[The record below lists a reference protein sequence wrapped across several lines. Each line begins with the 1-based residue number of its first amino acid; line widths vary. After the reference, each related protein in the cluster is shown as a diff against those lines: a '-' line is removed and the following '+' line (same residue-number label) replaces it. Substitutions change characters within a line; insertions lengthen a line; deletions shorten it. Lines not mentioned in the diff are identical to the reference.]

1 MPLHVSTCMPVE
13 PASTWPLKTSRKKG
27 LPRGF
32 KVRKM
37 HEHVQ
42 GVFSLLASFSRSNAV
57 SRWIPELSRSSL
69 LKLLMFSLIAGQA
82 FSQELKVSDLEK
94 EVARLEKQG
103 LAPGHPR
110 IISLKRQIESGKVD
124 PPTKDAKVEP
134 SKSAYDFSAEV
145 YGEKIQAIGV
155 LVQIPPTADPV
166 EAEEKIIKLYSVLS
180 LPEQR
185 KKIISMH
192 PAKLGVLVLIRP
204 DDGAD
209 FYAVLRKQKDF
220 YGIQA
225 GDPGKLY
232 QWHCK

>member
-1 MPLHVSTCMPVE
+1 MPLHVSTCVPVD
-13 PASTWPLKTSRKKG
+13 PASTWPLKTPRKEG

-37 HEHVQ
+37 HEYAQ
-42 GVFSLLASFSRSNAV
+42 GLFSLLASFSSSNAM
-57 SRWIPELSRSSL
+57 SRWIPELSRNAL
-69 LKLLMFSLIAGQA
+69 LKLLMLSLIATQA
-82 FSQELKVSDLEK
+82 FSQDLKVSDLEK
-94 EVARLEKQG
+94 EVARLEKLG

-110 IISLKRQIESGKVD
+110 IISLKRQIKSGKVD
-124 PPTKDAKVEP
+124 PLTKDAKVEP
-134 SKSAYDFSAEV
+134 SNTVYDFSAEV
-145 YGEKIQAIGV
+145 YGEKVQAIGV

-166 EAEEKIIKLYSVLS
+166 VAEEKIIKLYSVLS

-209 FYAVLRKQKDF
+209 FDAVLRK
-220 YGIQA
+220 
-225 GDPGKLY
+225 
-232 QWHCK
+232 